1 MLLLDVKNLIKYKKN
16 KYNNNNNNNNDEI
29 NSSNKNSTI
38 NKDNIISRSPSQ
50 ISKEIVLIL
59 EDSMEFFY

>member
-16 KYNNNNNNNNDEI
+16 KYNNNTNNDEI

-38 NKDNIISRSPSQ
+38 NKDIISRSPSQ

>member
-1 MLLLDVKNLIKYKKN
+1 MVLILLLDVKNLIKYKKN
-16 KYNNNNNNNNDEI
+16 EYNNNTNNDEI

-38 NKDNIISRSPSQ
+38 NKDIISRSPSQ

>member
-1 MLLLDVKNLIKYKKN
+1 MVLILLLDVKNLIKYKKN
-16 KYNNNNNNNNDEI
+16 EYNNNTNNDEI
-29 NSSNKNSTI
+29 NSSNKNSTF
-38 NKDNIISRSPSQ
+38 NKDIISRSPSQ